1 MKMSFCAVIG
11 WPLFG
16 FVFEA
21 LKLEL
26 QTDLFKFE
34 NYLGHPP
41 GRGEICLPRNFPPKF
56 KIEVVVS
63 HPDIHE

>member
-1 MKMSFCAVIG
+1 MRLSLAEVKDDENELLRRYR

-26 QTDLFKFE
+26 QTDLFK
-34 NYLGHPP
+34 LGTHS
-41 GRGEICLPRNFPPKF
+41 RGEYACPETSP
-56 KIEVVVS
+56 
-63 HPDIHE
+63 